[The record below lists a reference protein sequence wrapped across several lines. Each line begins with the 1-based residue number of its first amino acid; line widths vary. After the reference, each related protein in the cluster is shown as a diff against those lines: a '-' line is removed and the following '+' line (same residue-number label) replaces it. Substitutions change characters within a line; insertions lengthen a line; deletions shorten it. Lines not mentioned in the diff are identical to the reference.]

1 MAILKESYPVLGIE
15 CASCVKKIESVLNKT
30 EGVTNANVNFASEK
44 LLIEYDDEKISLSDL
59 ANILKKIGYDL
70 IT

>member
-1 MAILKESYPVLGIE
+1 MAILKEIYPVLGIE

-30 EGVTNANVNFASEK
+30 EGVINANVNFASEK

-59 ANILKKIGYDL
+59 AIVLKKIGYDL

>member
-1 MAILKESYPVLGIE
+1 MTILKESYPVLGIE
-15 CASCVKKIESVLNKT
+15 CASCVKKIESILNKA

-59 ANILKKIGYDL
+59 ANVLKKIGYDL